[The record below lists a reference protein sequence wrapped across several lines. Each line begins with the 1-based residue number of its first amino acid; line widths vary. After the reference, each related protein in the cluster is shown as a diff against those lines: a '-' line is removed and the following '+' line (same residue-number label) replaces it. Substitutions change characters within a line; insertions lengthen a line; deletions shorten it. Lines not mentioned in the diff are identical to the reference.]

1 MIGTAGAKRYAAAL
15 FALAEEQQI
24 VEQIY
29 QDLHDWQRLLYE
41 HGLLRAIF
49 YSPQGDRGA
58 RQELI
63 EELLRGKTSVLLI
76 RFLQLLMEKNRQH
89 LFDAATY
96 EFDRLYR
103 RWKNQLPVKVTTAF
117 ALNDEQQKRLKELL
131 AAKWHK
137 EILLEIR
144 VDARLLGGLILEADG
159 RRIDLSL
166 RCRLEQLRRHLNANL
181 LS

>member
-1 MIGTAGAKRYAAAL
+1 MIGTAGAKRYAAAI
-15 FALAEEQQI
+15 FALAVEQQI
-24 VEQIY
+24 VEQIHE
-29 QDLHDWQRLLYE
+29 DLHDWQRLLCE

-58 RQELI
+58 RLELI
-63 EELLRGKTSVLLI
+63 QELLRGKTSVLLM

-89 LFDAATY
+89 LFDAVVY
-96 EFDRLYR
+96 EFDRLFR
-103 RWKNQLPVKVTTAF
+103 RWKNQLSVKVTTAF
-117 ALNDEQQKRLKELL
+117 ELNDEQQKRLKELL
-131 AAKWHK
+131 AQKWHK
-137 EILLEIR
+137 EILLEVH
-144 VDARLLGGLILEADG
+144 VDAGLLGGLILEADG